1 MYTFRCLADND
12 ALLFAVE
19 NSHGKSHM
27 HLKEQKIETN
37 YDWRQAFKKFDELKS
52 EYEKR
57 KRVRR

>member
-1 MYTFRCLADND
+1 
-12 ALLFAVE
+12 
-19 NSHGKSHM
+19 M